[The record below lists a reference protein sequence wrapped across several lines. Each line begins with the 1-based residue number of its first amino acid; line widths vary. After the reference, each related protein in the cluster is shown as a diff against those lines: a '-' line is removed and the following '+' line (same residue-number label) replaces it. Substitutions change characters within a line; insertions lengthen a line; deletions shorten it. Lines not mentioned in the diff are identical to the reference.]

1 MTPVELTDIVA
12 EFTPT
17 LLGSFVA
24 PLAIFGLGAVVY
36 HLSERYEL
44 FDKSKAVY
52 SQTKGNLIE
61 LLKKYHS

>member
-24 PLAIFGLGAVVY
+24 PLARFG
-36 HLSERYEL
+36 
-44 FDKSKAVY
+44 
-52 SQTKGNLIE
+52 IC
-61 LLKKYHS
+61 